1 LLEETMAGP
10 LRIGLVGAGPWAK
23 LVHAPLIAAGPET
36 ALAGIW
42 ARRPEAAEELARP
55 LGAPVFARIEELFDA
70 CEAVAF
76 SVPPAVQAE
85 LAIAAA
91 RAGKALLLEKP
102 IAADLR
108 GAEALAAAV
117 KQAGVASLVVLT
129 WRFSAPV
136 RAFLGQAAGFGAHG
150 GRGWFVSGAFL
161 GGQFAT
167 PWRLERGPLLDLGPH
182 LLDLLD
188 AALGPIV
195 RLRAHGDLHNWVGL
209 LLDHAGG
216 AHSEVSLCATAK
228 IEPSTAGAEL
238 YGPAGALRFDSA
250 EVDGR
255 ETFATLYREFAAVA
269 RGELPIGLD
278 VQRGLYLQR
287 LIEQAEA
294 KLRGG

>member
-1 LLEETMAGP
+1 MAEP
-10 LRIGLVGAGPWAK
+10 LRVGLVGAGPWAK
-23 LVHAPLIAAGPET
+23 LVHAPQIAAGPET

-42 ARRPEAAEELARP
+42 ARRPEAAAELARP
-55 LGAPVFARIEELFDA
+55 LGAPAFARIEELFDA

-85 LAIAAA
+85 LASAAA

-117 KQAGVASLVVLT
+117 ERAAVPSLVVLT
-129 WRFSAPV
+129 WRFSATV
-136 RAFLGQAAGFGAHG
+136 RSFLGAASTFAAHG

-161 GGQFAT
+161 GGHFAT

-182 LLDLLD
+182 VLDLLD

-195 RLRAHGDLHNWVGL
+195 RLQTHGDLNRWVGL
-209 LLDHAGG
+209 LLDHEGG

-238 YGPAGALRFDSA
+238 YGPDGALRFDSA
-250 EVDGR
+250 EVDGQ

-269 RGELPIGLD
+269 RGALRSDLD

-287 LIEQAEA
+287 LLEQAE
-294 KLRGG
+294 LEIRGR

>member
-1 LLEETMAGP
+1 MAEP
-10 LRIGLVGAGPWAK
+10 LRVGLVGAGPWAK
-23 LVHAPLIAAGPET
+23 LVHAPQIAAGPET

-42 ARRPEAAEELARP
+42 ARRMEAAEELARP
-55 LGAPVFARIEELFDA
+55 FGAPAFARIEELLDA

-76 SVPPAVQAE
+76 SVPPAMQAE
-85 LAIAAA
+85 LALAAA

-102 IAADLR
+102 VAADLR
-108 GAEALAAAV
+108 GAEALAAAAE
-117 KQAGVASLVVLT
+117 QAGVPTLVVLT
-129 WRFSAPV
+129 WRFSATV
-136 RAFLGQAAGFGAHG
+136 RSFLGRAAGFNAHG

-161 GGQFAT
+161 GGHFAT

-182 LLDLLD
+182 VLDLLD

-195 RLRAHGDLHNWVGL
+195 RLRTHGDLHGWVGL

-238 YGPAGALRFDSA
+238 YGPDGALRFDSA
-250 EVDGR
+250 EVDGP
-255 ETFATLYREFAAVA
+255 ETFATLYREFTAVA
-269 RGELPIGLD
+269 RGESSSDLD

-294 KLRGG
+294 ELRGG